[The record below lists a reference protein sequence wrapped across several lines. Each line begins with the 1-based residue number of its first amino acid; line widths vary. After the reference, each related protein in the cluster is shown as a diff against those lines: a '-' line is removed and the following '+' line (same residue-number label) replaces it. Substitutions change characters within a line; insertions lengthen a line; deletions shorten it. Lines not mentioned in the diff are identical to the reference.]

1 MFPAAINYVLLSPFM
16 AFLQPINEISTKS
29 WIPYKHI
36 GISIS
41 PWIEI
46 YIILKA
52 YKGIFALTLYSLASP
67 FVN

>member
-1 MFPAAINYVLLSPFM
+1 M